1 MWFGHALLLLI
12 PLLSQGARDEED
24 YEELRGR
31 LSEAQGGGSD
41 DDDEESLHS
50 SLGFAQETHRHR
62 HHRGRRLSLHNGSE
76 EVTEEQGQA
85 PSEEHLKIQTEAKKE
100 PDDCG
105 PLMGHSPEEVR
116 EQVLR
121 CLKQRKQ
128 QAKVV
133 QESLRKRSKYEMITA
148 AEVDRVEKLA
158 KEIGDVD
165 AMKAAYLN
173 DQEKIKAA
181 LVKRKEQMDRQIR
194 RLDQD
199 GQDAAD

>member
-1 MWFGHALLLLI
+1 
-12 PLLSQGARDEED
+12 
-24 YEELRGR
+24 
-31 LSEAQGGGSD
+31 
-41 DDDEESLHS
+41 
-50 SLGFAQETHRHR
+50 
-62 HHRGRRLSLHNGSE
+62 
-76 EVTEEQGQA
+76 
-85 PSEEHLKIQTEAKKE
+85 
-100 PDDCG
+100 
-105 PLMGHSPEEVR
+105 MGHSPEEVR

-199 GQDAAD
+199 GQDHKDKMFAGGFGNLAWWRLLALLQASSCKR